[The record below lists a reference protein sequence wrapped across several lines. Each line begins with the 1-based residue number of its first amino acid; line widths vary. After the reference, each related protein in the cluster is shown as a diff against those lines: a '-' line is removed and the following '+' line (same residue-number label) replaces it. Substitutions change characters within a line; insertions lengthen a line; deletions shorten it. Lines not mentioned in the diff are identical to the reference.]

1 MPAQAEHQSP
11 IGKTDTLDTWRK
23 RMRIPVPSK
32 AGGIVDV
39 QIAALYETTTMNGL
53 PLDALIEGRTTKD
66 KPLAQFGVVF
76 SSRPPE
82 WDAYGIP
89 VLWIDDTQAN
99 VGRWKGMVR

>member
-23 RMRIPVPSK
+23 RMCIPVPSK
-32 AGGIVDV
+32 AGDIVV
-39 QIAALYETTTMNGL
+39 VRIVALYETKTMNGL
-53 PLDALIEGRTTKD
+53 PLDALVEGRTTKD
-66 KPLAQFGVVF
+66 KPLTQFGVVF

-82 WDAYGIP
+82 WDAYVIP
-89 VLWIDDTQAN
+89 VLWIDDTQTN